1 MSKGEEVRGEME
13 LVAMTLE
20 FGQLTGRWVALRP
33 DAKRLHPVVLSVGIV
48 IRVKHRTLGC
58 VRSSL
63 TGQVWSAKTC
73 FGPLL

>member
-33 DAKRLHPVVLSVGIV
+33 DAKRLRSVEWSVGTV
-48 IRVKHRTLGC
+48 VRVKHRTLGC
-58 VRSSL
+58 VRS
-63 TGQVWSAKTC
+63 AKTG